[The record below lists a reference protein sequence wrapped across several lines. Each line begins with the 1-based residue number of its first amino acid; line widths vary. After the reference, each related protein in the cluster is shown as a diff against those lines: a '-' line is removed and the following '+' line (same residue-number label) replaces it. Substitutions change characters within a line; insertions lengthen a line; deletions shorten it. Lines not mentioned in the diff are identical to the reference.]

1 MRRAPQVTWK
11 GRSISRRASCDT
23 PFTLRDAFWACNWR
37 TRRSPCPFCRAEHAL
52 TPDPCR
58 SNVSATRGATFP
70 QRLCDNRRTSFAARR
85 NEPGTPGWD
94 TFCSA
99 RRGVRARRTAVD
111 RIGARRL
118 SMDIRSVVR
127 GVAGDG
133 DLLGSPEVRVAVL
146 DGPVDSAH
154 PCFVGANLTRPHTLV
169 SDPAGPGPMSLHGTR
184 VTSLLFGQ
192 PGSPVHGLVPRCT
205 GLLLPVFRESP
216 DGRVTRV
223 PQLDLAAGERGP
235 RPGRHGPPQGQR
247 GRQIPCGESHLT
259 HHQKPLLRW

>member
-1 MRRAPQVTWK
+1 MRRAPKVTWK

-70 QRLCDNRRTSFAARR
+70 QRLCDARRTSFAARR

-154 PCFVGANLTRPHTLV
+154 PCFVGANLTRLNTPWCRIP
-169 SDPAGPGPMSLHGTR
+169 PAPAPC
-184 VTSLLFGQ
+184 
-192 PGSPVHGLVPRCT
+192 RCT
-205 GLLLPVFRESP
+205 GHTSRVCSSGSRVRRCTVSYRAARACCSRCSGSP
-216 DGRVTRV
+216 RTAASRVCRSWIWQQANGGPGRVDMAPHRANV
-223 PQLDLAAGERGP
+223 AAKFP
-235 RPGRHGPPQGQR
+235 AAKA
-247 GRQIPCGESHLT
+247 I
-259 HHQKPLLRW
+259 

>member
-70 QRLCDNRRTSFAARR
+70 QRLCDARRTSFAARR

-127 GVAGDG
+127 GVARGRRPPRQPRG
-133 DLLGSPEVRVAVL
+133 ARCGPRRPGGLGASLLRRREPHTA
-146 DGPVDSAH
+146 AH
-154 PCFVGANLTRPHTLV
+154 PGVGSSRPRPHV
-169 SDPAGPGPMSLHGTR
+169 AARDTR
-184 VTSLLFGQ
+184 
-192 PGSPVHGLVPRCT
+192 H
-205 GLLLPVFRESP
+205 ESAL
-216 DGRVTRV
+216 R
-223 PQLDLAAGERGP
+223 AAGFAGARSRTALHRPAAPGVP
-235 RPGRHGPPQGQR
+235 GVPGRPRHACAAAGSGSRRTGAQAGSTWSPRANVAAKFPAAKA
-247 GRQIPCGESHLT
+247 I
-259 HHQKPLLRW
+259 